1 MKRLTEAWFEFKGV
15 KSSDMGVLL
24 RQMPTRFL
32 PGRNYTRRKAAG
44 RDGSILTGD
53 GSYNDVSVRIECSV
67 PDAAKLGAVLSWLSG
82 SGSLRFSDE
91 PNLTYDASVEKEYSR
106 ASIISRCEGQRFTIT
121 WTCAPIRK
129 LYPAAADISVTA
141 SGTSFTALG
150 TYFAVPRL
158 AIYGSGAFHVTISG
172 GGHSSSMFFAGV
184 PSPGIVVDSEKMD
197 ALTMDGAGLLNRC
210 ILSNS
215 DDFFRIYPGTNV
227 LSWGVGSGDEEE
239 SGSITKI
246 IITPGWRWL

>member
-1 MKRLTEAWFEFKGV
+1 MKRLTEAWFEFRGV

-24 RQMPTRFL
+24 RQMPTRYL
-32 PGRNYTRRKAAG
+32 PGRSYTRKKAAG

-53 GSYNDVSVRIECSV
+53 GSCNDVSVRIECSV
-67 PDAAKLGAVLSWLSG
+67 PDAAKLNDVLAWLTG

-106 ASIISRCEGQRFTIT
+106 ASILSRCEGQRFTVT
-121 WTCAPIRK
+121 WTCAPIRR
-129 LYPAAADISVTA
+129 LYPEAADIVFGA

-150 TYFAVPRL
+150 TYFALPRL

-172 GGHSSSMFFAGV
+172 GGHSSGMFFTGV
-184 PSPGIVVDSEKMD
+184 PSEGIVVDSEKMD

-210 ILSNS
+210 VLSDS
-215 DDFFRIYPGTNV
+215 GDFFRIYPGANV
-227 LSWGVGSGDEEE
+227 ISWGVGSGDEEE
-239 SGSITKI
+239 NGSITKI
-246 IITPGWRWL
+246 VLTPRWRWL

>member
-1 MKRLTEAWFEFKGV
+1 MKRLKEAWFEFKGV

-67 PDAAKLGAVLSWLSG
+67 PDAAKLGAVLAWLTG

-106 ASIISRCEGQRFTIT
+106 ASIISRCEGQRFTVT
-121 WTCAPIRK
+121 WTCAPIRR
-129 LYPAAADISVTA
+129 LYPEAADITA
-141 SGTSFTALG
+141 TSSGTAFTAQG
-150 TYFAVPRL
+150 TYFALPRL
-158 AIYGSGAFHVTISG
+158 AIYGRGAFHVTISG
-172 GGHSSSMFFAGV
+172 GGHSSSMFFSGV
-184 PSPGIVVDSEKMD
+184 PSGGILVDSEKMD
-197 ALTMDGAGLLNRC
+197 AMTMDGTGLLNRC
-210 ILSNS
+210 VLAES
-215 DDFFRIYPGTNV
+215 DDFFRIYPGTNTITW
-227 LSWGVGSGDEEE
+227 STGDGNEA
-239 SGSITKI
+239 GSIVRI
-246 IITPGWRWL
+246 ELSPGWRYL

>member
-67 PDAAKLGAVLSWLSG
+67 PDASKLAAVLAWLTG

-91 PNLTYDASVEKEYSR
+91 PDLTYDASVEKEYSR
-106 ASIISRCEGQRFTIT
+106 ASILSRCEGQRFTIT
-121 WTCAPIRK
+121 WTCAPIRR
-129 LYPAAADISVTA
+129 LYPDAADITVKS
-141 SGTSFTALG
+141 SGTAFTAQG
-150 TYFAVPRL
+150 TYFALPRL

-172 GGHSSSMFFAGV
+172 GGHSSSMFFTSV
-184 PSPGIVVDSEKMD
+184 PSDGIVVDSERMD

-210 ILSNS
+210 MLSNS
-215 DDFFRIYPGTNV
+215 DDFFRIWPGTNV
-227 LSWGVGSGDEEE
+227 LSWGLGSGDEEE
-239 SGSITKI
+239 SGSISKI
-246 IITPGWRWL
+246 IITPRWRWL

>member
-1 MKRLTEAWFEFKGV
+1 MKRLTDAWFEFKGV

-67 PDAAKLGAVLSWLSG
+67 PDASKLAAVLAWLTG

-106 ASIISRCEGQRFTIT
+106 ASIIPRCEGQRFTVT
-121 WTCAPIRK
+121 WTCAPIRR
-129 LYPAAADISVTA
+129 LYPEAADITA
-141 SGTSFTALG
+141 TSSGTAFTAQG
-150 TYFAVPRL
+150 TYFALPRL
-158 AIYGSGAFHVTISG
+158 AIYGRGAFHVTISG
-172 GGHSSSMFFAGV
+172 GGHSSSMFFASV

-215 DDFFRIYPGTNV
+215 DDFFRIWPGANV
-227 LSWGVGSGDEEE
+227 ISWGVGSGDEEE

-246 IITPGWRWL
+246 IITPKWRWL

>member
-32 PGRNYTRRKAAG
+32 PGRNYTRKKAAG

-67 PDAAKLGAVLSWLSG
+67 PDASKLGAVLAWLSG
-82 SGSLRFSDE
+82 SGALRFSDE
-91 PNLTYDASVEKEYSR
+91 PELCYDASVEKEYSR
-106 ASIISRCEGQRFTIT
+106 ASILNRCEGQRFTVI
-121 WTCAPIRK
+121 WTCAPIRR
-129 LYPAAADISVTA
+129 LCPAAADITITS
-141 SGTSFTALG
+141 SGTSFTAQG
-150 TYFAVPRL
+150 TYFALPRL
-158 AIYGSGAFHVTISG
+158 QIYGSGAFSVTISG
-172 GGHSSSMFFAGV
+172 GGHSSSMFFTGV
-184 PSPGIVVDSEKMD
+184 PSEGIVVDSELMD

-210 ILSNS
+210 VMSNS

-227 LSWGVGSGDEEE
+227 LSWGLGSGDEEE

-246 IITPGWRWL
+246 VLTPRWRWL

>member
-15 KSSDMGVLL
+15 KSSDMGVML

-67 PDAAKLGAVLSWLSG
+67 PDASKLVAVLAWLTG

-106 ASIISRCEGQRFTIT
+106 ASIISRCEGQRFTVE
-121 WTCAPIRK
+121 WTCAPHRR
-129 LYPAAADISVTA
+129 LYPEAEPITITA
-141 SGTSFTALG
+141 SGTQIVNPGTAAAL
-150 TYFAVPRL
+150 PR
-158 AIYGSGAFHVTISG
+158 IEITGSGDFSLTIGMQTAFFSG
-172 GGHSSSMFFAGV
+172 VEGG
-184 PSPGIVVDSEKMD
+184 IIVDSELGD
-197 ALTMDGAGLLNRC
+197 ALTIDGAQLANDRMDGELYAIQPG
-210 ILSNS
+210 SN
-215 DDFFRIYPGTNV
+215 V
-227 LSWGVGSGDEEE
+227 VSWLTGGEDADGNATTGSV
-239 SGSITKI
+239 SQVK
-246 IITPGWRWL
+246 ITPRWRYR

>member
-32 PGRNYTRRKAAG
+32 PGRNYTRKKAAG

-67 PDAAKLGAVLSWLSG
+67 PDASRLAAVLAWLSG
-82 SGSLRFSDE
+82 SGALRFSDE
-91 PNLTYDASVEKEYSR
+91 PNLVYDASVEKEYSR
-106 ASIISRCEGQRFTIT
+106 ASIIPRCEGQRFTVT
-121 WTCAPIRK
+121 WTCAPIRR
-129 LYPAAADISVTA
+129 LYPAAADITITS

-150 TYFAVPRL
+150 TYFALPRL
-158 AIYGSGAFHVTISG
+158 AIYGSGAFSVTISG
-172 GGHSSSMFFAGV
+172 GGHSSSMFFTGV
-184 PSPGIVVDSEKMD
+184 PSDGIVVDSELMD

-210 ILSNS
+210 VLSNS
-215 DDFFRIYPGTNV
+215 DDFFRIWPGANT
-227 LSWGVGSGDEEE
+227 LTWGLGSGDEEE

-246 IITPGWRWL
+246 VLTPRWRWL

>member
-1 MKRLTEAWFEFKGV
+1 MKRLTEAWFEFNGV

-67 PDAAKLGAVLSWLSG
+67 PDASKLAAVLAWLTG

-91 PNLTYDASVEKEYSR
+91 PNLVYDASVEKEYSR
-106 ASIISRCEGQRFTIT
+106 ASIISRCEGQRFTVT
-121 WTCAPIRK
+121 RTCAPIRK
-129 LYPAAADISVTA
+129 LYPAATDISVTA
-141 SGTSFTALG
+141 SGTSFTAQG
-150 TYFAVPRL
+150 TYFSLPRL
-158 AIYGSGAFHVTISG
+158 QIYGSGAFHVTITG
-172 GGHSSSMFFAGV
+172 GGHSSSMFFTSV
-184 PSPGIVVDSEKMD
+184 PAEGIVVDSELMD

-215 DDFFRIYPGTNV
+215 DDFFRIWPGTNV

-239 SGSITKI
+239 IGSISKI
-246 IITPGWRWL
+246 IITPRWRWL

>member
-32 PGRNYTRRKAAG
+32 PGRNYTRKKAAG

-67 PDAAKLGAVLSWLSG
+67 PDASKLAAVLAWLTG

-106 ASIISRCEGQRFTIT
+106 ASIIPRCEGQRFTVT
-121 WTCAPIRK
+121 WNCAPIRR
-129 LYPAAADISVTA
+129 LYPAAADITATA
-141 SGTSFTALG
+141 SGTAFTALG
-150 TYFAVPRL
+150 TYFALPRL
-158 AIYGSGAFHVTISG
+158 KIYGRGAFHVTISG

-210 ILSNS
+210 ILSDS

-227 LSWGVGSGDEEE
+227 ISWGVGSGDEEE